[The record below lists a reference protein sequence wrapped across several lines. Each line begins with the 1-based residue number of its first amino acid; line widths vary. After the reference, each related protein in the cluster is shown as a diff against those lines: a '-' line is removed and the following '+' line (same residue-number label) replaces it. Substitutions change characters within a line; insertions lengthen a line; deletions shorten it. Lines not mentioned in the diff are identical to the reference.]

1 VWVHFQED
9 RSMAEAASLA
19 YTSLL
24 SLVPLLAVVFG
35 VTAAFP
41 VFNEWADQLQA
52 FILQNFMPSTGEQIA
67 PYLDTFLLS
76 VKKLT
81 LPGLVALIVTA
92 LLLLT
97 RIEVA
102 FNRIWRVEKNRT
114 WLSRIV
120 MYWAVLTLV
129 PILIGTVV
137 AISAQSVFGLI
148 GGDEG
153 SRPVFYRFAIFLVT
167 WFMFTTMFMLVPN
180 RSVHIK
186 HAVTGAFLSAVLFEL
201 AKWGF
206 VGYAANA
213 NYTVLYGALATVPI
227 FLFWIYLAWIVVL
240 FGASLAASLTTFS
253 DYSRY
258 ETVWPRR
265 WEFQLAFRLIGH
277 LRDAQM
283 EGKSLSRTRL
293 LELETQASELQL
305 LKLIGRMREENIVTI
320 DDEGG
325 WLLARDLG
333 DVTLGDLYAAG
344 DYFLPLGDTEK
355 LPRKSAWDD
364 AFVDSLE
371 GIAGSAGQVWQQSI
385 RKMHQETH
393 ARGKQTR

>member
-1 VWVHFQED
+1 
-9 RSMAEAASLA
+9 MAEAASLA

-41 VFNEWADQLQA
+41 VFNQWTEQLQA
-52 FILQNFMPSTGEQIA
+52 FIVQNFLPSTGEQIA
-67 PYLDTFLLS
+67 PYLDMFLS
-76 VKKLT
+76 GVKKLT
-81 LPGLVALIVTA
+81 LPGLLALIVTA

-114 WLSRIV
+114 LLSRIV

-129 PILIGTVV
+129 PILAGTVV
-137 AISAQSVFGLI
+137 AISAQSIFGLI
-148 GGDEG
+148 GGEEG
-153 SRPVFYRFAIFLVT
+153 FGPVFYRLVIFLLT
-167 WFMFTTMFMLVPN
+167 WITFTTMFMLVPN
-180 RSVHIK
+180 RSVYIK
-186 HAVTGAFLSAVLFEL
+186 HAVIGAFLSAVLFEL

-206 VGYAANA
+206 VGYVANA
-213 NYTVLYGALATVPI
+213 SYNALYGALATIPI
-227 FLFWIYLAWIVVL
+227 FLFWIYLVWIVVL

-258 ETVWPRR
+258 ETAWPQR

-277 LRDAQM
+277 FRDAQM
-283 EGKSLSRTRL
+283 EGKSLSRTRVM
-293 LELETQASELQL
+293 ELETQASELQL

-320 DDEGG
+320 DDEGD

-333 DVTLGDLYAAG
+333 DLTLGDLYSAG
-344 DYFLPLGDTEK
+344 DYYLPLGETEK

-364 AFVDSLE
+364 VFVDSLE
-371 GIAGSAGQVWQQSI
+371 HIARNAEPVWQQSL
-385 RKMHQETH
+385 RKMHRETLTQGTEH
-393 ARGKQTR
+393 DESHS

>member
-1 VWVHFQED
+1 
-9 RSMAEAASLA
+9 MAEAASLA

-35 VTAAFP
+35 VAAAFP
-41 VFNEWADQLQA
+41 VFNQWADQLQA
-52 FILQNFMPSTGEQIA
+52 FILDNFMPATGEQIA
-67 PYLDTFLLS
+67 PYLETFLQS

-102 FNRIWRVEKNRT
+102 FNRIWRVDQNRN

-129 PILIGTVV
+129 PLLIGTVV
-137 AISAQSVFGLI
+137 AISAQSLFGLI

-153 SRPVFYRFAIFLVT
+153 SGPQLYRLAIFVVT
-167 WFMFTTMFMLVPN
+167 WFMFTTMFVLVPH
-180 RSVHIK
+180 RRVQVK
-186 HAVTGAFLSAVLFEL
+186 HAAAGAFLSAVLFEL

-258 ETVWPRR
+258 ETVWPPR

-277 LRDAQM
+277 FRDAQK
-283 EGKSLSRTRL
+283 EGKALSRERL
-293 LELETQASELQL
+293 MELETQASELQL
-305 LKLIGRMREENIVTI
+305 LKLVGRMREENIVTI
-320 DDEGG
+320 DDEGD

-333 DVTLGDLYAAG
+333 DLTLGDLYAAG
-344 DYFLPLGDTEK
+344 DYFLPLGETEK
-355 LPRKSAWDD
+355 LPRKTAWDD
-364 AFVDSLE
+364 LYVDSLE
-371 GIAGSAGQVWQQSI
+371 EVARTAEPVWKRSLRDLYGERPAKGTRHDEESA
-385 RKMHQETH
+385 
-393 ARGKQTR
+393 